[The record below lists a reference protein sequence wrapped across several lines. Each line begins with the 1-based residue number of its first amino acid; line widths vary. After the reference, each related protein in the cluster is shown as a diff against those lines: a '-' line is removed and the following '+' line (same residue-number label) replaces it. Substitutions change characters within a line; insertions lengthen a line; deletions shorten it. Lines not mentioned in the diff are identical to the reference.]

1 MRGDAEVVY
10 TRYVQVAA
18 VSGVEHKRIIRSIRV
33 DLVEE
38 RVGLM
43 LSGGGVYEVQ
53 NAELKIYFILVKIQV
68 TR

>member
-33 DLVEE
+33 DLLEE
-38 RVGLM
+38 GL
-43 LSGGGVYEVQ
+43 
-53 NAELKIYFILVKIQV
+53 A
-68 TR
+68 